1 MLGGSS
7 EGRHELLVVESGWTS
22 GRARISLAMWI
33 GSSGFFMFFFSTLAW
48 EANSGLT
55 TLEQEELAFMKSL
68 LEPLESEKR
77 LANRVFNLHPHLK

>member
-1 MLGGSS
+1 MNCWGLSS
-7 EGRHELLVVESGWTS
+7 
-22 GRARISLAMWI
+22 AMWI
-33 GSSGFFMFFFSTLAW
+33 GSSVFFLPTLAW

-77 LANRVFNLHPHLK
+77 LASGFEPPSSPSKVKHL

>member
-1 MLGGSS
+1 MNCWGLSS
-7 EGRHELLVVESGWTS
+7 QDGVQVEH
-22 GRARISLAMWI
+22 ISLAMIAMWI
-33 GSSGFFMFFFSTLAW
+33 GSSVFFLPTLAW

-77 LANRVFNLHPHLK
+77 LASGFEPPSPSKVKHL

>member
-7 EGRHELLVVESGWTS
+7 EGRHELLGVVECNVD
-22 GRARISLAMWI
+22 RKQC
-33 GSSGFFMFFFSTLAW
+33 FFPTLAW

-77 LANRVFNLHPHLK
+77 LASGFEPPSSPSKVKHL